1 MITEEDFLH
10 GREMARRR
18 VSRYNDTTKEIIF
31 VIVSGF
37 LCAIGMIVS
46 MIYADKID
54 AFFHSIMKF
63 IYL

>member
-1 MITEEDFLH
+1 MITEEEFLH

-31 VIVSGF
+31 AMASGF

-46 MIYADKID
+46 VIYADKID
-54 AFFHSIMKF
+54 AFFHSILRF
-63 IYL
+63 IWL

>member
-1 MITEEDFLH
+1 MITEEEYLH

-18 VSRYNDTTKEIIF
+18 VSQYNDTTKEIIF

-46 MIYADKID
+46 VIYADKID
-54 AFFHSIMKF
+54 AFFHSILRF
-63 IYL
+63 IWL